1 MSDSA
6 ECFVYKGSN
15 FKMWKKLLIN
25 ILKAK
30 DFSNYVT
37 SNIFNEGD
45 KDLEN
50 FGEIDKNNSKVV
62 AIIIKS
68 VDESIYQD
76 IEDLESAYD
85 LIKKLEEINQET
97 DELIV
102 EKLIKQLKIMKP
114 QNYMEVL
121 KCLSDMLNNEST
133 WIYDYGAIVNI
144 INDRSL
150 LTNFNK

>member
-133 WIYDYGAIVNI
+133 WIYDSGAIVHI